1 MKIVQFSAV
10 VFSIVATIISNEAI
24 AGNLE
29 TKIFRIKYGNAESIY
44 RVVDDIKSSEG
55 KVSFDANTN
64 SLIVVDTSQ
73 SLERIAALVA
83 QLDIA
88 QKQVEIKVLVVDAS
102 DEFLRNIGIASGQV
116 IIPKGKFNAI
126 LNLVNTDKK
135 INSRSEISIKVL
147 SNQSAQLAVSREEIF
162 GYTITKLS
170 DTTEIISVVREPV
183 GDFLEVLPAVNGDGT
198 VTVALRPSSSSL
210 TESGDIEDKT
220 ILTQVV
226 VNSGDTIAIG
236 GANSGSETIRQ
247 EKALGIGIP
256 TLERHVTK
264 NKRVVMFLTATVL
277 D

>member
-1 MKIVQFSAV
+1 MKIVQFSAA
-10 VFSIVATIISNEAI
+10 VFSVVATIILNEAI

-29 TKIFRIKYGNAESIY
+29 TKIFRMKYGNAESIY
-44 RVVDDIKSSEG
+44 RVVNDIKSSEG

-73 SLERIAALVA
+73 SLERIADLVA

-88 QKQVEIKVLVVDAS
+88 QKQVEIKVLVVDAN

-170 DTTEIISVVREPV
+170 DTTEIVSVAREPV

-247 EKALGIGIP
+247 EKTLGIGIP

-277 D
+277 N